1 MKVTKTLIEKSV
13 NGFIKD
19 YAHANIVEYK
29 KEPSNF
35 RVSFHRSALCIL

>member
-13 NGFIKD
+13 NGFIED
-19 YAHANIVEYK
+19 YAPANVIEYK

-35 RVSFHRSALCIL
+35 RVSFHRSTQCIL